1 LDPVDLPV
9 SEELLD
15 PKDLWDLKEMV
26 ETQALLVL
34 LVLKERLECLDYR
47 GNLENR
53 VRMETLDPLDQLEGL
68 AREVC
73 LECQE
78 FPDLKATE
86 DFLDSMEPKETLGL
100 LEKREKM
107 GLQVQWE
114 LLALLDLQVP
124 EEREDGMD
132 HLECPDLED

>member
-1 LDPVDLPV
+1 
-9 SEELLD
+9 
-15 PKDLWDLKEMV
+15 M
-26 ETQALLVL
+26 
-34 LVLKERLECLDYR
+34 
-47 GNLENR
+47 
-53 VRMETLDPLDQLEGL
+53 RMETLDPLDQLEGL
-68 AREVC
+68 AREVS

-132 HLECPDLED
+132 HLECLDLEV

>member
-1 LDPVDLPV
+1 MDPGDLQA

-26 ETQALLVL
+26 ETQVLLVL

-114 LLALLDLQVP
+114 LLVLLDLQVP

-132 HLECPDLED
+132 HLECLDLED